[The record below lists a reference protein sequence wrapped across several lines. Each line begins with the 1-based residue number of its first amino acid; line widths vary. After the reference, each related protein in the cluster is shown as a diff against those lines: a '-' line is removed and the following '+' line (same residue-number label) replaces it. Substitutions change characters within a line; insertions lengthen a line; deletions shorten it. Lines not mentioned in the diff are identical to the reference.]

1 MAHYTK
7 KEVILLKSKKRLIF
21 IVSAVA
27 IVTGIAISANYV
39 KPILYTA
46 VANTDTTTPTLQFT
60 DLYSKETD
68 YPLASSEA
76 VVIRIQSNLSEMY
89 ASSDIVAEVIVK
101 SQQVLPISDLSV
113 QTLSDVTIVKS
124 FKNVPNVTSVT
135 VAEVGGPYD
144 LSKVPEKYKQKPGS
158 PDQRTSGIVEQTL
171 EGSPTMKNG
180 NTYVVFL
187 KKGKNKDLYNLTG
200 TFQGKIK
207 LDTNKNIGVAT
218 VDEKKFNEKSFFL
231 QKEFAGKSKKDI
243 EQTILSLQ

>member
-1 MAHYTK
+1 M
-7 KEVILLKSKKRLIF
+7 KSKKRLIF

-27 IVTGIAISANYV
+27 IVIGIMIGANYV
-39 KPILYTA
+39 KPTSNTM
-46 VANTDTTTPTLQFT
+46 VTNTDATTPTLQFT

-68 YPLASSEA
+68 DPLVSSEA
-76 VVIRIQSNLSEMY
+76 VVIGLQSNVKEMY
-89 ASSDIVAEVIVK
+89 AASDIVAEVIVK

-113 QTLSDVTIVKS
+113 QTLSNVTIVKA

-158 PDQRTSGIVEQTL
+158 SDQRTSGIVEQTL

-187 KKGKNKDLYNLTG
+187 KKVKDKDLYNLTG

-218 VDEKKFNEKSFFL
+218 VDEKKFNEQSFFL

-243 EQTILSLQ
+243 EQTILSLK